1 MLSSSFED
9 VLFDAT
15 TFLKIDY
22 AILSNLPS
30 MKTNQTHTFLCTEF
44 NLVSFTKQF
53 YGSQSVLEKSSKNIK
68 KNITLSQN
76 NYCKITI

>member
-30 MKTNQTHTFLCTEF
+30 MKTN
-44 NLVSFTKQF
+44 
-53 YGSQSVLEKSSKNIK
+53 
-68 KNITLSQN
+68 
-76 NYCKITI
+76 